1 MYVDISHLCM
11 CLPLWGLL
19 PASVRHEQID
29 WEENMVDSANP
40 LDCVW
45 EAQGNRMTILQILTE
60 CIMPASPHSYVKSK
74 AN

>member
-19 PASVRHEQID
+19 PASVRREQID
-29 WEENMVDSANP
+29 WEENTVDSANP

-45 EAQGNRMTILQILTE
+45 EAQGNRMTILQILTD
-60 CIMPASPHSYVKSK
+60 KSVSRQPLPTPT
-74 AN
+74 